1 MRVRMALPVLLVA
14 SIALASPTAGARPA
28 DPVTPP
34 PAKVVK
40 SLCLDPFYKKY
51 VDVDGLPILGS
62 DKVSDKAVYEASV
75 IVYRML
81 ENNNEVW
88 DALIRMGIRVVVMAP
103 SEKTT
108 DIPEHSDLEPKDYWD
123 TRARGLG
130 ATFWR
135 PASSCAEEN
144 LLNLPGDPYDGESI
158 AVHEFAHTILLGKV
172 SIDRTFDCRV
182 RAAYEAALARGL
194 WKDTY
199 ADDTFEEY
207 WAEGVQS
214 YFDCN
219 APPNKSHNDV
229 NTRDE
234 LRKYDPELFK
244 LIDEVFK
251 NSAWRYERYDKR
263 HPAPR
268 P

>member
-1 MRVRMALPVLLVA
+1 MRVRKALPVLFVV
-14 SIALASPTAGARPA
+14 SIALASPTAGARPQV
-28 DPVTPP
+28 PVTAP

-40 SLCLDPFYKKY
+40 SFCLDPFYKKH

-62 DKVSDKAVYEASV
+62 DKVSDEAMREAYY
-75 IVYRML
+75 IVYQMVQTN
-81 ENNNEVW
+81 EEVW
-88 DALIRMGIRVVVMAP
+88 NALIWMKIRVAVMAP

-108 DIPEHSDLEPKDYWD
+108 DIPEHATLDPKCWNDK
-123 TRARGLG
+123 RGLG
-130 ATFWR
+130 ATLFR

-158 AVHEFAHTILLGKV
+158 AVHEFAHTIHLGKD
-172 SIDRTFDCRV
+172 SLDRTFDCRV
-182 RAAYEAALARGL
+182 QAAYKAALARGL

-199 ADDTFEEY
+199 AAKNFEEY

-229 NTRDE
+229 DTRKE
-234 LRKYDPELFK
+234 LAKYDPELYR
-244 LIDEVFK
+244 LIDEVFRG
-251 NSAWRYERYDKR
+251 SAWRYVRYDKR
-263 HPAPR
+263 PPAPR